1 MDDLREKI
9 RLLSEALLLILIGVD
24 AFALTV
30 TVFLPVKPGTFSN
43 IIVLDLLTS
52 LILAAAY
59 LLRRNFTSRSLN
71 ILVVA
76 VPFYFI
82 GFSILGMAQYSP
94 LLRLLNFIK
103 VIGLS
108 IALVQLAGSLGEF
121 LRRSRLSYGLGFFM
135 GSLFL
140 FTVIFYLAESPV
152 NPSVSTYEDSLWYVL
167 QTLTTVG
174 YGDIIPVTFPGR
186 LAGILLMLSAIAT
199 TSLVTASATSTL
211 MEKIGEEQERM
222 MSERKEAFRLLEK
235 RIDELEGRLERI
247 EKLTRDLVDIMKK
260 D

>member
-1 MDDLREKI
+1 M
-9 RLLSEALLLILIGVD
+9 
-24 AFALTV
+24 
-30 TVFLPVKPGTFSN
+30 
-43 IIVLDLLTS
+43 
-52 LILAAAY
+52 
-59 LLRRNFTSRSLN
+59 
-71 ILVVA
+71 
-76 VPFYFI
+76 
-82 GFSILGMAQYSP
+82 
-94 LLRLLNFIK
+94 
-103 VIGLS
+103 
-108 IALVQLAGSLGEF
+108 
-121 LRRSRLSYGLGFFM
+121 
-135 GSLFL
+135 
-140 FTVIFYLAESPV
+140 
-152 NPSVSTYEDSLWYVL
+152 
-167 QTLTTVG
+167 G